1 MDSYRTEM
9 MATMKIILA
18 DEDAEIEPIPIGSGG
33 WKPKPELDRFERN
46 ADPNH
51 ERTVTSA
58 RHEVGL

>member
-1 MDSYRTEM
+1 M